1 MKKVIFLSLMFLI
14 VIFHASS
21 VPVGMDDGEII
32 KGAKGTISTELVV
45 STKEELRPSIVGFT
59 YDGEVTS
66 VDDNVTAIG
75 ADGINLSI
83 DAETGIASN
92 DKPVYLYYQI
102 VSGKKFTISLYG
114 SGKLSSS
121 SGAINWYVDWNDGNQ
136 SYELSMTDDGQS
148 RPVEIHLHDPEK
160 TEEDDPNDNV
170 GYSDIVGS
178 YGVYELKISTDSIW
192 QNRADEYSASLV
204 VLITDAS
211 DGGAT

>member
-1 MKKVIFLSLMFLI
+1 MKKVIFLSLILLI
-14 VIFHASS
+14 VISHASS
-21 VPVGMDDGEII
+21 VPVGMDDGGII
-32 KGAKGTISTELVV
+32 KGAQVTISTKLVV

-59 YDGEVTS
+59 YNGEVTS

-75 ADGINLSI
+75 ADGIDLSI

-121 SGAINWYVDWNDGNQ
+121 SGAVNWYVDWNDGNQ
-136 SYELSMTDDGQS
+136 GYELSMTDDGQS
-148 RPVEIHLHDPEK
+148 LPVKIHLHDPEK

-192 QNRADEYSASLV
+192 QNRADEYSASLFV
-204 VLITDAS
+204 MITDDS
-211 DGGAT
+211 DGGAA

>member
-1 MKKVIFLSLMFLI
+1 MKKVIFLSLMLLI

-32 KGAKGTISTELVV
+32 KGEVKTSSTDLVV

-83 DAETGIASN
+83 DATTGIASN
-92 DKPVYLYYQI
+92 AKPVYLYYQI
-102 VSGKKFTISLYG
+102 VSGKKFTISLCG

-121 SGAINWYVDWNDGNQ
+121 SGAVNWYVDWNDGNQ

-148 RPVEIHLHDPEK
+148 QPVEIHLHDPEK
-160 TEEDDPNDNV
+160 TETDDPNDNV

-211 DGGAT
+211 DGGAV